1 MMACASGGWRAMI
14 SSVIPSDRPWFLP
27 NTALP
32 VQISLPK
39 KSLQAVNGYEIVSQ
53 HSTMGK
59 STFQSRR

>member
-39 KSLQAVNGYEIVSQ
+39 KSLQAVNGY
-53 HSTMGK
+53 
-59 STFQSRR
+59 

>member
-39 KSLQAVNGYEIVSQ
+39 KSLQAVNGYQNTPRPTAAE
-53 HSTMGK
+53 K
-59 STFQSRR
+59 LLKP